1 VSKLQQS
8 LGQNAAS
15 IIIFSVLFLVLP
27 LVYWP
32 EIYEAASLPRYFLIS
47 IITSI
52 TLVIWAISNWRNQKE
67 IVWHSG
73 FFLIICFF
81 GWATLSTAWS
91 PDSGTSLIDIT
102 QLLSMVVLAFLAMQM
117 SSTPAFLT
125 YLIPAIL
132 TGAALTA
139 MIGIGQ
145 FLGFNPLELRTNA
158 NSVPA
163 TFINPN
169 HAAVFFDFIPWLAFA
184 AILFYQRGSLRWLAA
199 VSLGLCVA
207 YISVNTSRGS
217 LFAFFVS
224 GLLLTLLVLF
234 KQQVRMW
241 LKSRILQRYKE
252 ITLAILIPVIFFLLP
267 IFLPSA
273 EDSVEQWNTTLLEG
287 KMDLSSQYRLAM
299 YLNSL
304 PAILDHP
311 LQGLGY
317 GGMRVG
323 FQPYTSRVL
332 PTGFRTED
340 TVLRELHSDP
350 LQYVVELGLPG
361 GLLAITIFYVLIRV
375 GFKMITS
382 LARDDKKLL
391 ILGFWLGLI
400 TCGTHTLIDFPLRL
414 PASAAM
420 FWLSAGILLGLGQ
433 SHLISLPETSN
444 RPLRIVLASTGII
457 GLLFYLPFYHSY
469 LSANHDLYTAIVNLK
484 KNNCAAAAR
493 ASENGLETFASDF
506 MLQTVHAQ
514 IYTFCNFPPQQKLA
528 AMNRVIALD
537 PSNMRARLT
546 RAILY
551 NDAGRPE
558 LAIPEFELVTEVLPH
573 RPYAYAG
580 LGDAARLQKADSLEA
595 HHYYLAALKR
605 KPDYKYA
612 KQQLMML
619 EPTLEE

>member
-1 VSKLQQS
+1 MLKNIQALPSKNAVSILY
-8 LGQNAAS
+8 
-15 IIIFSVLFLVLP
+15 SVLFLLLP

-32 EIYEAASLPRYFLIS
+32 AIYEAASLPRYFLIS

-52 TLVIWAISNWRNQKE
+52 SLVIWAISDRGTHKQ
-67 IVWHSG
+67 IAWHSG
-73 FFLIICFF
+73 FFLIVCFF
-81 GWATLSTAWS
+81 GWASLSTGWS
-91 PDSGTSLIDIT
+91 PDPGTSLIDIT
-102 QLLSMVVLAFLAMQM
+102 QLFSMIVLAFLAMQL
-117 SSTPAFLT
+117 SRTPAFLI

-145 FLGFNPLELRTNA
+145 SFGFNPLGVRTNA
-158 NSVPA
+158 NSLPA
-163 TFINPN
+163 TFLNPN
-169 HAAVFFDFIPWLAFA
+169 HAAVYFDFIPWLAFA
-184 AILFYQRGSLRWLAA
+184 AILFYQRGWLRWLAA

-217 LFAFFVS
+217 VFAFFVS
-224 GLLLTLLVLF
+224 GLFLTLLVLF
-234 KQQVRMW
+234 KPQLRVW
-241 LKSRILQRYKE
+241 LKSTILQSYKE
-252 ITLAILIPVIFFLLP
+252 ITLAILIPAIFLLLP
-267 IFLPSA
+267 IFLPAA
-273 EDSVEQWNTTLLEG
+273 EEAVDQWDTSLLEG
-287 KMDLSSQYRLAM
+287 KMDASSKYRLAM

-304 PAILDHP
+304 PAIFDHP
-311 LQGLGY
+311 LLGLGY
-317 GGMRVG
+317 GGIRVG

-332 PTGFRTED
+332 PTGLRTED

-350 LQYVVELGLPG
+350 LQYLVELGLPG
-361 GLLAITIFYVLIRV
+361 GLLAITIFFVLLRV
-375 GFKMITS
+375 GFNMITS
-382 LARDDKKLL
+382 PARDDKKLL

-400 TCGTHTLIDFPLRL
+400 TGGTHALIDFPLRL

-420 FWLSAGILLGLGQ
+420 FWLFAGILLGLGK
-433 SHLISLPETSN
+433 SRLICLTETSN
-444 RPLRIVLASTGII
+444 RTLRIALASTGLI

-469 LSANHDLYTAIVNLK
+469 LKANHDLYNAIVNLK

-493 ASENGLETFASDF
+493 ASESGLERFATDF

-514 IYTFCNFPPQQKLA
+514 IYSFCNFPPQQKLA

-551 NDAGRPE
+551 NEADRPE
-558 LAIPEFELVTEVLPH
+558 LAIPEFEIVTEVLPH

-580 LGDAARLQKADSLEA
+580 LGDAARLQKGNSPEA
-595 HHYYLAALKR
+595 RHYYLAALKR

-612 KQQLMML
+612 KQQLMIL
-619 EPTLEE
+619 ESSPQK